1 MIINR
6 ADRDN
11 FEEEYHEEILGM
23 LDLQNENG
31 YLFQPEERTL
41 LRFLVEERRVL
52 LFKEAP
58 KDGMS
63 KSFIA
68 EASENHI
75 IECINQIQFV
85 KSRQIAN
92 IISENAKLAIRDFI
106 DQITQNSSRKIEVIC
121 QEIIRGYQGRLDK
134 VNKNINAV
142 VQLKADVIRLEEK
155 IKNAEKEQI
164 IEILQSELPRNKTQ
178 DFE

>member
-1 MIINR
+1 M
-6 ADRDN
+6 
-11 FEEEYHEEILGM
+11 
-23 LDLQNENG
+23 
-31 YLFQPEERTL
+31 
-41 LRFLVEERRVL
+41 
-52 LFKEAP
+52 
-58 KDGMS
+58 
-63 KSFIA
+63 
-68 EASENHI
+68 
-75 IECINQIQFV
+75 
-85 KSRQIAN
+85 
-92 IISENAKLAIRDFI
+92 
-106 DQITQNSSRKIEVIC
+106 IC